1 MDTTRRDAGLLLA
14 GYGLLTTIAFA
25 MNGAPGGDYADQ
37 LVTHYLASSH
47 RIVGFALCY
56 LGIAGA
62 LCLLWFGL
70 RARHVWEDAGET
82 LRALAVAGA
91 AVSIVGWFLDGGVL
105 VSMAEGGHSLQ
116 TGISHPTV
124 YVLTETG
131 NLLAV
136 CAPALLVGVAAIVL
150 ARRAGVPGWLRVT
163 SVVAG
168 ICGILAPL
176 FFTYFVFVL
185 WTLVFGGWV
194 ALGGRR
200 TRTEELQPSLV

>member
-1 MDTTRRDAGLLLA
+1 MDTTRRDAGLMMA
-14 GYGLLTTIAFA
+14 GYGLLTTAAFA
-25 MNGAPGGDYADQ
+25 VNGAPGGDYTDQ
-37 LVTHYLASSH
+37 LVTSYLASSH
-47 RIVGFALCY
+47 RVVGFALCY

-70 RARHVWEDAGET
+70 RARHVWADVGEA
-82 LRALAVAGA
+82 LRALALAGA

-105 VSMAEGGHSLQ
+105 VSMSEGHRPVQ
-116 TGISHPTV
+116 TGVAHPMV

-131 NLLAV
+131 NLMAV
-136 CAPALLVGVAAIVL
+136 CAPALLVGVVAFVL
-150 ARRAGVPGWLRVT
+150 ARRAPMPTWLRVA

-168 ICGILAPL
+168 VCGVLAPL

-200 TRTEELQPSLV
+200 SRVEELQPSLV

>member
-1 MDTTRRDAGLLLA
+1 MDTTRRDAGILMA
-14 GYGLLTTIAFA
+14 GYGLLTTVAFA
-25 MNGAPGGDYADQ
+25 ASGAPGGDYTDT

-47 RIVGFALCY
+47 RVAGFSLCY
-56 LGIAGA
+56 LGAAGA

-70 RARHVWEDAGET
+70 RAGHLWEGTRESV
-82 LRALAVAGA
+82 RALALAGA
-91 AVSIVGWFLDGGVL
+91 AVSVVGWFIDGGVL
-105 VSMAEGGHSLQ
+105 VSMAEGGRSVQ
-116 TGISHPTV
+116 TGITHPTV

-136 CAPALLVGVAAIVL
+136 CAPALFVGVAALVL
-150 ARRAGVPGWLRVT
+150 ARRAPLPGWLRVA

-168 ICGILAPL
+168 VCGILAPL
-176 FFTYFVFVL
+176 FFTFFVFVL

-200 TRTEELQPSLV
+200 SATQELQPSLV